1 MIETPRAAMRAD
13 EIAEEADFFSFGT
26 NDLTQM
32 AFGFS
37 RDDVESRMMP
47 AYLEQGLLKRNPFE
61 TIDAGG
67 VGELVKIGAERG
79 RKAKPQ
85 AQARCVRR
93 ARRRP
98 RVDRPVLRGR
108 PRLRQLLAVPRADRP
123 AGGGPGDRRSRHQR
137 HQVAGRASAAGDAPQ
152 QTLEIHARPY
162 PCAMAIA
169 DDDIERL
176 RSTVSIVDLVGQFV
190 TLRKVG
196 RNWVGLCPFHAEQT
210 PSFNVRE
217 ETGRYRCFGCDKSGD
232 VFTFVQEHEHVDFVG
247 AVEYLAAKAGMQ
259 LTYTSTGQSRE
270 RARRKQLV
278 DAMAV
283 AVEWYHH
290 RLLDDPAARLARD
303 YLRSRGLSGDVAR
316 TFRLGWAPDEWDA
329 LARQSGID
337 GELLRAT
344 GLAFT
349 NRSDRMQDAFRGRV
363 LFPIFSDAGEAVAIG
378 GRVLPGSD
386 DPAKYKNSPETPIYA
401 KSKTLYGLNWA
412 KADVA
417 ASDQAVV
424 CEGYTDVIGFHRVG
438 VTAGRGHVRNGLHR
452 GPRPAAQ
459 ALRQPSRAGVRR
471 RCRGDQAPPSASTSG
486 SREYQVQVSVAQ
498 LPRGPGPRRRSPSAI
513 RTRWWRRSP
522 TARPFL
528 AFRLQ
533 RVMDGRPARTPE
545 DRARLAER
553 AMSVVNEHPDANVRK
568 LYAGQVASE
577 VGLPVADLVAVAER
591 GVRRPTVTVAAPRR
605 TALRENAEFVAVALL
620 AQDWES
626 IAGWLVEEL
635 FHDETLPPG
644 IPRPGGDRRR
654 PDGGHRPCRPRG
666 PGGARAGRGGRS
678 GRRSGGRGPEPDRCR
693 GAPAAGPAEA
703 DR

>member
-1 MIETPRAAMRAD
+1 
-13 EIAEEADFFSFGT
+13 
-26 NDLTQM
+26 
-32 AFGFS
+32 
-37 RDDVESRMMP
+37 
-47 AYLEQGLLKRNPFE
+47 
-61 TIDAGG
+61 
-67 VGELVKIGAERG
+67 
-79 RKAKPQ
+79 
-85 AQARCVRR
+85 
-93 ARRRP
+93 
-98 RVDRPVLRGR
+98 
-108 PRLRQLLAVPRADRP
+108 
-123 AGGGPGDRRSRHQR
+123 
-137 HQVAGRASAAGDAPQ
+137 
-152 QTLEIHARPY
+152 
-162 PCAMAIA
+162 MAIA

-196 RNWVGLCPFHAEQT
+196 RNWVGLCPFHAEKS

-217 ETGRYRCFGCDKSGD
+217 ETGRYRCFGCDKAGD

-329 LARQSGID
+329 LARQSGVD

-349 NRSDRMQDAFRGRV
+349 NRSGRMQDAFRGRV
-363 LFPIFSDAGEAVAIG
+363 LFPIFSDAGEAVALG

-438 VTAGRGHVRNGLHR
+438 VPRAVATCGTAFTEDHIRLLKRYASRVVLAFDAD
-452 GPRPAAQ
+452 AAGIG
-459 ALRQPSRAGVRR
+459 AAERFYEWERK
-471 RCRGDQAPPSASTSG
+471 
-486 SREYQVQVSVAQ
+486 YQVQVSVAQ
-498 LPRGPGPRRRSPSAI
+498 LPQGQDPGALAQRDPDALVAALAAATTVSRLPSAAGDGRAPRPDARGPGAARRAGDERRQ
-513 RTRWWRRSP
+513 RTPGRQRPQAVRRTSGV
-522 TARPFL
+522 R
-528 AFRLQ
+528 
-533 RVMDGRPARTPE
+533 GRPAGRRP
-545 DRARLAER
+545 RAPWP
-553 AMSVVNEHPDANVRK
+553 N
-568 LYAGQVASE
+568 VAS
-577 VGLPVADLVAVAER
+577 
-591 GVRRPTVTVAAPRR
+591 
-605 TALRENAEFVAVALL
+605 
-620 AQDWES
+620 
-626 IAGWLVEEL
+626 
-635 FHDETLPPG
+635 
-644 IPRPGGDRRR
+644 
-654 PDGGHRPCRPRG
+654 
-666 PGGARAGRGGRS
+666 GAR
-678 GRRSGGRGPEPDRCR
+678 P
-693 GAPAAGPAEA
+693 
-703 DR
+703 